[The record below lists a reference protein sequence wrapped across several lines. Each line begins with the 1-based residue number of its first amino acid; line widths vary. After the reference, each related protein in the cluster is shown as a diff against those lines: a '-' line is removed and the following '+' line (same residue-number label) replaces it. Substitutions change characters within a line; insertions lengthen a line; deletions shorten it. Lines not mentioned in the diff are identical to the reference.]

1 VDTRKLGLIFL
12 VISGSMVVIAF
23 MTFIVGGFNLEEID
37 VEEKSIYKG
46 VDGDI
51 NVNKYDV
58 YSVFVTSEY
67 SCKDVELSIYKDDW
81 EYFFED
87 CDALFNEDGW
97 NYIGYFSPDFDG
109 NIEIDSNQQ
118 ILIIN
123 DDIYFDEGG
132 FEILISLLFCC
143 LGFFGIII
151 SIIMVFSSSSKV
163 TFRENIQE
171 IVIINSDA
179 PEVVIPDDG
188 PTKRPEEIREEAENN
203 KGNKESVSG
212 NNWIGPDGTESGPG
226 VPEDWYLTYDG
237 PAPIVEDI
245 YDENYVVDR
254 GNGTVP
260 VNFYIKK
267 WGIPEGFGK
276 TDHEKLWSME

>member
-1 VDTRKLGLIFL
+1 MDTRKLGLIFL

-97 NYIGYFSPDFDG
+97 NYIT
-109 NIEIDSNQQ
+109 
-118 ILIIN
+118 
-123 DDIYFDEGG
+123 
-132 FEILISLLFCC
+132 
-143 LGFFGIII
+143 III
-151 SIIMVFSSSSKV
+151 II
-163 TFRENIQE
+163 
-171 IVIINSDA
+171 IIITIIFISC
-179 PEVVIPDDG
+179 
-188 PTKRPEEIREEAENN
+188 RQ
-203 KGNKESVSG
+203 
-212 NNWIGPDGTESGPG
+212 
-226 VPEDWYLTYDG
+226 
-237 PAPIVEDI
+237 
-245 YDENYVVDR
+245 
-254 GNGTVP
+254 
-260 VNFYIKK
+260 YI
-267 WGIPEGFGK
+267 IIIIIEFA
-276 TDHEKLWSME
+276 TT

>member
-1 VDTRKLGLIFL
+1 MDTRKLGLIFL
-12 VISGSMVVIAF
+12 VISGFMVVIAF
-23 MTFIVGGFNLEEID
+23 MTFIVGGANLEEID

-46 VDGDI
+46 IDGDI
-51 NVNKYDV
+51 NVNKYDI

-132 FEILISLLFCC
+132 FEIIISLLFCC
-143 LGFFGIII
+143 LGFFGVII
-151 SIIMVFSSSSKV
+151 SIFMILSSSNKATFMDSK
-163 TFRENIQE
+163 QE
-171 IVIINSDA
+171 IVIIDTEVSD
-179 PEVVIPDDG
+179 VVINGDAE
-188 PTKRPEEIREEAENN
+188 TEKTQEWWEISDENN
-203 KGNKESVSG
+203 AKE
-212 NNWIGPDGTESGPG
+212 
-226 VPEDWYLTYDG
+226 
-237 PAPIVEDI
+237 
-245 YDENYVVDR
+245 
-254 GNGTVP
+254 
-260 VNFYIKK
+260 
-267 WGIPEGFGK
+267 
-276 TDHEKLWSME
+276 